1 MAQNRGG
8 LSSVDEIEEEI
19 EEEQPTTEPGLG
31 VVVGS
36 GKSAS
41 VASPSTLEAMAELYN
56 QRAAKQ
62 NSFMEALK
70 DAAAW
75 TGGGVNGP
83 TETLRMR
90 DEQRS
95 KQAAELFSMQ
105 NQIAQHRQAMLDSN
119 IFLGTPQPTAAA
131 QGQVTPG
138 GATATDAG
146 AAPSLGRVG
155 GLVDMIKDPNLKRQ
169 ISHLYATDKKAA
181 HQQLNKY
188 LMESSP
194 MTGELARRINMIQN
208 DPNTSDDDKARY
220 TTLAIVGA
228 EGFKPVDQVT
238 SKGTIPAPLY
248 KTVPVAQGTPAANA
262 IKNPAPPPLPQQAPQ
277 GAAPQQPPQAGMPPA
292 AAPGAA
298 PRAPAAAPA
307 AAPRAPAAAPAT
319 PPTAAAPSTPAT
331 MAPKA
336 SSAAPSYLGN
346 LAPESKEG
354 VALQQKAGEKELNV
368 QEERQK
374 LRAKEVELKESEI
387 EKAGETAGGR
397 LATVENINNIL
408 ARHANASG
416 PLAKPG
422 LVPAILGTLA
432 SGFSVGNFGSLS
444 VPGIEEAV
452 IKIGAMK
459 GQDQATINAARE
471 LAREY
476 AGLNLA
482 NAQSF
487 LKGQGAVSDA
497 ERRLISQMSGS
508 ASDPPGAAKRFMA
521 WQQKKAEYDQKMYNE
536 VYLPWRRQ
544 NMNADFREFI
554 YNNPEFLKRREQ
566 YGKDL
571 VALARSP
578 IESEKPPKA
587 KKSLDSHPG
596 RALLDKYPKR

>member
-8 LSSVDEIEEEI
+8 LSSVDEIEEEV
-19 EEEQPTTEPGLG
+19 EEEQAAKEPGLG
-31 VVVGS
+31 VMVGS
-36 GKSAS
+36 GKSATI
-41 VASPSTLEAMAELYN
+41 ASPSTLEAMAELYN

-62 NSFMEALK
+62 SSFMEALK

-75 TGGGVNGP
+75 TGGGIGGP
-83 TETLRMR
+83 TETLKAR

-95 KQAAELFSMQ
+95 RQAAELFSMQ

-131 QGQVTPG
+131 QGQAAPG

-146 AAPSLGRVG
+146 AAPQMGRVG

-169 ISHLYATDKKAA
+169 ISNLYVTDKKAA

-208 DPNTSDDDKARY
+208 DPNISDADRPQFI
-220 TTLAIVGA
+220 TQAIVGA
-228 EGFKPVDQVT
+228 EAFKPIDQVT
-238 SKGTIPAPLY
+238 SRGTIPAPLY

-292 AAPGAA
+292 AAP
-298 PRAPAAAPA
+298 A

-319 PPTAAAPSTPAT
+319 PPTAAAPGTPTT
-331 MAPKA
+331 MAPMA
-336 SSAAPSYLGN
+336 PSAETSYLGN
-346 LAPESKEG
+346 LAPVSKEAN
-354 VALQQKAGEKELNV
+354 VLRQKAGEKELAV

-374 LRAKEVELKESEI
+374 LRAKDVELKEAEI
-387 EKAGETAGGR
+387 EKAGETSGNR
-397 LATVENINNIL
+397 LATIENINNII
-408 ARHANASG
+408 ARHANAAG

-432 SGFSVGNFGSLS
+432 TGFSVGNFGSLS

-521 WQQKKAEYDQKMYNE
+521 FQQKKAEYDKKLFDE
-536 VYLPWRRQ
+536 VYLPWRRK
-544 NMNADFREFI
+544 NMNADFREFM

-571 VALARSP
+571 LALAKTP
-578 IESEKPPKA
+578 IEPVKPAGA
-587 KKSLDSHPG
+587 KKSVDTHPG

>member
-8 LSSVDEIEEEI
+8 LSSVDEIEEDI
-19 EEEQPTTEPGLG
+19 EEQPELG
-31 VVVGS
+31 VRVGS
-36 GKSAS
+36 GKSES
-41 VASPSTLEAMAELYN
+41 IASPSTLEAMAELYN

-62 NSFMEALK
+62 SGFMEALK

-75 TGGGVNGP
+75 TGGGIHGP
-83 TETLRMR
+83 TETLKIR

-95 KQAAELFSMQ
+95 KQAADLFSMQ

-119 IFLGTPQPTAAA
+119 IFLGTPQQTAAA
-131 QGQVTPG
+131 QGQAAPG

-146 AAPSLGRVG
+146 AAPQMGRVG

-169 ISHLYATDKKAA
+169 ISSLYGTDKKAA

-220 TTLAIVGA
+220 TTLALVGA
-228 EGFKPVDQVT
+228 DAFKPVDQVT
-238 SKGTIPAPLY
+238 SRGTIPAPLY
-248 KTVPVAQGTPAANA
+248 KTVPTAQGTPAANA

-292 AAPGAA
+292 AAPAAA
-298 PRAPAAAPA
+298 PRAPA

-319 PPTAAAPSTPAT
+319 PPTAAAPATPPTAAAPGTPAT

-336 SSAAPSYLGN
+336 PAADTSYLGI
-346 LAPESKEG
+346 LSPESREAN
-354 VALQQKAGEKELNV
+354 ALRQRAGEVELAV
-368 QEERQK
+368 QQERRN
-374 LRAKEVELKESEI
+374 LRAKEIELKESEI
-387 EKAGETAGGR
+387 EKAGETADDR
-397 LATVENINNIL
+397 LVSIQNINNIL
-408 ARHANASG
+408 DRHSNAAG

-432 SGFSVGNFGSLS
+432 TGFSVGNFGSLS

-459 GQDQATINAARE
+459 GQDQATINAAKE

-508 ASDPPGAAKRFMA
+508 ASDPPGAARRFMA
-521 WQQKKAEYDQKMYNE
+521 FQKKKAEYNKQIYKE
-536 VYLPWRRQ
+536 VYLPWR
-544 NMNADFREFI
+544 NENPNADFREFM
-554 YNNPEFLKRREQ
+554 YKNPEFLKRREQ

-571 VALARSP
+571 MAIAQSP
-578 IESEKPPKA
+578 IESGKPPSA
-587 KKSLDSHPG
+587 KKSLDTHPG

>member
-41 VASPSTLEAMAELYN
+41 VANPSTLEAMAELYN

-75 TGGGVNGP
+75 AGGGVGGP

-131 QGQVTPG
+131 QGQATPG

-169 ISHLYATDKKAA
+169 ISNLYVTDKKAA

-188 LMESSP
+188 LMESSG
-194 MTGELARRINMIQN
+194 MTGELAKRIDLIQN
-208 DPNTSDDDKARY
+208 NPNISEADKPAFI
-220 TTLAIVGA
+220 TQAIVGA
-228 EGFKPVDQVT
+228 EAFKPIDQVT
-238 SKGTIPAPLY
+238 SRGTIPAPLY
-248 KTVPVAQGTPAANA
+248 KTVPVAQGTPAAAA

-277 GAAPQQPPQAGMPPA
+277 GAAPQQQPQAGMPPA

-298 PRAPAAAPA
+298 PRTPAAAQA
-307 AAPRAPAAAPAT
+307 AAPRAPAAAPVT
-319 PPTAAAPSTPAT
+319 PPTAAAPGTPAT

-387 EKAGETAGGR
+387 EKAGETAGDR
-397 LATVENINNIL
+397 LATIENIKNIL
-408 ARHANASG
+408 DRHVNASG

-422 LVPAILGTLA
+422 LIPAILGTLA
-432 SGFSVGNFGSLS
+432 SGFTLGNFGSLS
-444 VPGIEEAV
+444 VPGIEQAV
-452 IKIGAMK
+452 LKIGAMK
-459 GQDQATINAARE
+459 GQDQATIDAAKE
-471 LAREY
+471 LTREY

-497 ERRLISQMSGS
+497 ERELIKQMSGS
-508 ASDPPGAAKRFMA
+508 ASDSPGAARRFMA
-521 WQQKKAEYDQKMYNE
+521 FQQKKAEYNKKIFDE

-544 NMNADFREFI
+544 NMNADFREFL

-566 YGKDL
+566 YGQDL
-571 VALARSP
+571 KALANSP
-578 IESEKPPKA
+578 IGSEKPPQA

>member
-75 TGGGVNGP
+75 AGGGVGGP

-194 MTGELARRINMIQN
+194 MTGELARRINMIRN

-220 TTLAIVGA
+220 ETLAIVGA

-238 SKGTIPAPLY
+238 KRGTIPAPLY
-248 KTVPVAQGTPAANA
+248 KTVPVAQGTPAAAA

-307 AAPRAPAAAPAT
+307 TAPRAPAAAPAT

-387 EKAGETAGGR
+387 EKAGETAGDR
-397 LATVENINNIL
+397 IASIENIKNIL
-408 ARHANASG
+408 DRHVNASG

-422 LVPAILGTLA
+422 LIPAILGTLA

-444 VPGIEEAV
+444 VPGIEQAV
-452 IKIGAMK
+452 LKIGAMK
-459 GQDQATINAARE
+459 GQDQATIDAAKE
-471 LAREY
+471 LTREY

-497 ERRLISQMSGS
+497 ERELIKQMSGS
-508 ASDPPGAAKRFMA
+508 ASDSPGAARRFMA
-521 WQQKKAEYDQKMYNE
+521 FQQKKAEYNKQIFDE

-571 VALARSP
+571 KALANSP
-578 IESEKPPKA
+578 IGSEKPPQA

>member
-8 LSSVDEIEEEI
+8 LSSVDEIEEEV
-19 EEEQPTTEPGLG
+19 EEEQPGLG
-31 VVVGS
+31 VTVGS
-36 GKSAS
+36 GKSATI
-41 VASPSTLEAMAELYN
+41 ASPSTLEAMANLYN

-62 NSFMEALK
+62 GSFMEALK

-75 TGGGVNGP
+75 TGGGVGGP
-83 TETLRMR
+83 TETLKIR

-131 QGQVTPG
+131 QGQ
-138 GATATDAG
+138 ATATDAG
-146 AAPSLGRVG
+146 AAPQMGRVG

-194 MTGELARRINMIQN
+194 MTGELARRINMIKN
-208 DPNTSDDDKARY
+208 DPNISDEDRQKFITQAM
-220 TTLAIVGA
+220 VGPEA
-228 EGFKPVDQVT
+228 FKNVDQAT
-238 SKGTIPAPLY
+238 SGGTIPTPLY
-248 KTVPVAQGTPAANA
+248 QTVPVAKGTPAANA

-292 AAPGAA
+292 AAP
-298 PRAPAAAPA
+298 A

-319 PPTAAAPSTPAT
+319 PPTAAAPRAPAAVAPATPPTAAPGTPAT

-336 SSAAPSYLGN
+336 PSAETSYLGN
-346 LAPESKEG
+346 LSPISKEAN
-354 VALQQKAGEKELNV
+354 ALRQRAGEVELAV
-368 QEERQK
+368 QQERRN
-374 LRAKEVELKESEI
+374 LRAKDVELKEAEI

-397 LATVENINNIL
+397 LATVENINNII
-408 ARHANASG
+408 ARHSNAAG

-432 SGFSVGNFGSLS
+432 TGFQLGNFGSLS
-444 VPGIEEAV
+444 VPAIEQAV
-452 IKIGAMK
+452 IQIGAMK
-459 GQDQATINAARE
+459 GQDQATINAAKE
-471 LAREY
+471 LTREY

-521 WQQKKAEYDQKMYNE
+521 FQQKKAEYDKKLFDE

-544 NMNADFREFI
+544 NMNADFREFM

-571 VALARSP
+571 LALAKTP
-578 IESEKPPKA
+578 IEPVKPAGA
-587 KKSLDSHPG
+587 KKSLDTHPG
-596 RALLDKYPKR
+596 RSLLDKYPKR

>member
-8 LSSVDEIEEEI
+8 LSSVDEIEEEV
-19 EEEQPTTEPGLG
+19 EEEQAGLG
-31 VVVGS
+31 VTVGS
-36 GKSAS
+36 GKSATI
-41 VASPSTLEAMAELYN
+41 ASPSTLEAMANLYN
-56 QRAAKQ
+56 QRMEKQ
-62 NSFMEALK
+62 SSFMEAMK

-75 TGGGVNGP
+75 TGGGIQGP
-83 TETLRMR
+83 TETLKMR

-105 NQIAQHRQAMLDSN
+105 NQIAQHRQAMADSN

-131 QGQVTPG
+131 QGQVAPG

-146 AAPSLGRVG
+146 AAPQMGRVG

-169 ISHLYATDKKAA
+169 IANLYATDKKAA

-188 LMESSP
+188 LMETSP
-194 MTGELARRINMIQN
+194 MTGELARRIEMIKT
-208 DPNTSDDDKARY
+208 DPNISDDDRPQFI
-220 TTLAIVGA
+220 TQAIVGA
-228 EGFKPVDQVT
+228 EAFKPVDQVT
-238 SKGTIPAPLY
+238 SRGTIPAPLY
-248 KTVPVAQGTPAANA
+248 RTVPTAQGTPAANA

-292 AAPGAA
+292 AA
-298 PRAPAAAPA
+298 
-307 AAPRAPAAAPAT
+307 APRAPAAAPAT
-319 PPTAAAPSTPAT
+319 PPTAAAPRAPAAVAPAT
-331 MAPKA
+331 PPT
-336 SSAAPSYLGN
+336 AAPATTALSN
-346 LAPESKEG
+346 LDLASNSKEAN
-354 VALQQKAGEKELNV
+354 ALRQRAGEVELAV
-368 QEERQK
+368 QQERRN
-374 LRAKEVELKESEI
+374 LRAKDVELKEAEI
-387 EKAGETAGGR
+387 EKAGETSGSR
-397 LATVENINNIL
+397 LATIENINNII
-408 ARHANASG
+408 ARHSNASG

-432 SGFSVGNFGSLS
+432 TGFQLGNFGSLS
-444 VPGIEEAV
+444 VPGIEQAV
-452 IKIGAMK
+452 IQIGAMK

-521 WQQKKAEYDQKMYNE
+521 FQQKRAEYDKKLFDE

-544 NMNADFREFI
+544 NMNADFRDFM

-571 VALARSP
+571 LALAKTP
-578 IESEKPPKA
+578 IEPVKPAGA
-587 KKSLDSHPG
+587 KKSLDTHPG
-596 RALLDKYPKR
+596 RSLLDKYPKR

>member
-8 LSSVDEIEEEI
+8 LSSVDEIEEEV
-19 EEEQPTTEPGLG
+19 EEEQAAKEPGLG
-31 VVVGS
+31 VMVGS
-36 GKSAS
+36 GKSAT

-56 QRAAKQ
+56 QRVAKQ
-62 NSFMEALK
+62 SGFMEALK

-75 TGGGVNGP
+75 TGGGIGGP
-83 TETLRMR
+83 TETLKIR

-95 KQAAELFSMQ
+95 KQAADLFSMQ

-119 IFLGTPQPTAAA
+119 IFLGTPQQTAAA
-131 QGQVTPG
+131 QGQ
-138 GATATDAG
+138 ATATDAG
-146 AAPSLGRVG
+146 AAPQIGRVG

-194 MTGELARRINMIQN
+194 MTGELARRINMIKN

-220 TTLAIVGA
+220 ITLAIAGSDA
-228 EGFKPVDQVT
+228 FKPIDQVT
-238 SKGTIPAPLY
+238 SRGTIPAPLY
-248 KTVPVAQGTPAANA
+248 KTVPTAQGTPAANA

-292 AAPGAA
+292 AAP
-298 PRAPAAAPA
+298 A

-319 PPTAAAPSTPAT
+319 PPTAAAPRAPAAAPATPPTAAPGTPAT

-336 SSAAPSYLGN
+336 PAADTSYLGI
-346 LAPESKEG
+346 LSPESKEAN
-354 VALQQKAGEKELNV
+354 ALRQRAGEVELAVQQERRNLRSKEI
-368 QEERQK
+368 
-374 LRAKEVELKESEI
+374 ELKESEI
-387 EKAGETAGGR
+387 EKAGETADDR
-397 LATVENINNIL
+397 LVSIQNINNIL
-408 ARHANASG
+408 DRHSNAAG

-432 SGFSVGNFGSLS
+432 TGFSVGNFGSLS

-459 GQDQATINAARE
+459 GQDQATINAAKE

-508 ASDPPGAAKRFMA
+508 ASDPPGAARRFMA
-521 WQQKKAEYDQKMYNE
+521 FQQKKAEYNKKIFEE

-544 NMNADFREFI
+544 NMNGDFREFM
-554 YNNPEFLKRREQ
+554 YNNPEFLKRKAQ

-571 VALARSP
+571 MAIARTP
-578 IESEKPPKA
+578 IEPVKPSEA
-587 KKSLDSHPG
+587 KKSVDTHPG
-596 RALLDKYPKR
+596 RSLLDKYPKR

>member
-8 LSSVDEIEEEI
+8 LSSVDEIEEEV
-19 EEEQPTTEPGLG
+19 EEEQPGLG
-31 VVVGS
+31 VTVGS
-36 GKSAS
+36 GKSATI
-41 VASPSTLEAMAELYN
+41 ASPSTLEAMAELYN

-62 NSFMEALK
+62 SGFMEALK

-75 TGGGVNGP
+75 TGGGIHGP
-83 TETLRMR
+83 TETLKMR

-105 NQIAQHRQAMLDSN
+105 NQIAQHRQAMADSN
-119 IFLGTPQPTAAA
+119 IFLGTPQQTAAA
-131 QGQVTPG
+131 QGQ
-138 GATATDAG
+138 ATATDAG
-146 AAPSLGRVG
+146 AAPQIGRVG

-169 ISHLYATDKKAA
+169 ISNLYATDKKAA

-194 MTGELARRINMIQN
+194 MTGELARRINMIKN
-208 DPNTSDDDKARY
+208 DPNISDEDRQKYITQAM
-220 TTLAIVGA
+220 VGPEA
-228 EGFKPVDQVT
+228 FKNVDQVT
-238 SKGTIPAPLY
+238 SRGTIPTPLY
-248 KTVPVAQGTPAANA
+248 QTVPVAKGTPAANA

-292 AAPGAA
+292 AAA
-298 PRAPAAAPA
+298 PRAPAAAAPATPPTAA
-307 AAPRAPAAAPAT
+307 AAPRAPAAAAPAT
-319 PPTAAAPSTPAT
+319 PPTAAAPGTPAT

-336 SSAAPSYLGN
+336 PSADTSYLGN
-346 LAPESKEG
+346 LATNSKEAN
-354 VALQQKAGEKELNV
+354 ALRQRAGEVELAVQQERRNLRSKEI
-368 QEERQK
+368 
-374 LRAKEVELKESEI
+374 ELKESEI
-387 EKAGETAGGR
+387 EKAGETADDR
-397 LATVENINNIL
+397 LVSIQNINNIL
-408 ARHANASG
+408 DRHSNAAG

-432 SGFSVGNFGSLS
+432 TGFSVGNFGSLS

-459 GQDQATINAARE
+459 GQDVATINAARE

-508 ASDPPGAAKRFMA
+508 ASDPPGAARRFMA
-521 WQQKKAEYDQKMYNE
+521 FQKKKAEYNKQIYQE
-536 VYLPWRRQ
+536 VYLPWR
-544 NMNADFREFI
+544 NENPNADFREFM
-554 YNNPEFLKRREQ
+554 YKNPEFLKRKAQ

-571 VALARSP
+571 MAIAQSP
-578 IESEKPPKA
+578 IESGKPPSA
-587 KKSLDSHPG
+587 KKSLDTHPG
-596 RALLDKYPKR
+596 RSLLDKYPKR